1 MPKAK
6 KLNLLNDTREQ
17 TGEQIREA
25 YMMEDIADTF
35 RHESNVWGFTPDKK
49 IQSNKEKLRLSR
61 VGIFWVPAEQ
71 ENLKDPANE
80 KSGFLIQQKKNRGF

>member
-1 MPKAK
+1 MDALRTKLEKRKKKNGNHSCSKRMPKAK

-35 RHESNVWGFTPDKK
+35 RHESNV
-49 IQSNKEKLRLSR
+49 
-61 VGIFWVPAEQ
+61 
-71 ENLKDPANE
+71 
-80 KSGFLIQQKKNRGF
+80 